1 MSDIRLPEGIR
12 PSVSKGYSMTLSN
25 NVVRTGMQG
34 GAPRQGL
41 DTHYEAI
48 PVNVTFILTGWQ
60 VQAFTAFLQAID
72 NGASSFIMTHD
83 VGHGLR
89 EYQTWITSTIN
100 RDTPDG
106 INWYVSFTATIEAI
120 YDQCEETL
128 YQNLLPLYQCYGGGL
143 STLLKAYGVAQTTHP
158 RIWNPMQEQFVLVG
172 DVWYYYDRDGNLC
185 WWGPELEQ
193 GHAA

>member
-1 MSDIRLPEGIR
+1 M
-12 PSVSKGYSMTLSN
+12 
-25 NVVRTGMQG
+25 
-34 GAPRQGL
+34 
-41 DTHYEAI
+41 
-48 PVNVTFILTGWQ
+48 TFILTGWQ

-128 YQNLLPLYQCYGGGL
+128 YQNLLPLYQCYGGVQNL
-143 STLLKAYGVAQTTHP
+143 SKAMLHKRKAPGDESGAFITLDSGYYGWSCNQQIQCITYLF
-158 RIWNPMQEQFVLVG
+158 IK
-172 DVWYYYDRDGNLC
+172 
-185 WWGPELEQ
+185 
-193 GHAA
+193 

>member
-1 MSDIRLPEGIR
+1 
-12 PSVSKGYSMTLSN
+12 
-25 NVVRTGMQG
+25 
-34 GAPRQGL
+34 
-41 DTHYEAI
+41 
-48 PVNVTFILTGWQ
+48 
-60 VQAFTAFLQAID
+60 
-72 NGASSFIMTHD
+72 MTHD

-172 DVWYYYDRDGNLC
+172 DVWYYYDRDGILC
-185 WWGPELEQ
+185 WWGPDLEQ